1 LNGNLLNNVTA
12 LYNRINGRKQLMDL
26 PEQRIFGSLLLLAGV
41 SFLAVGLY
49 TDQLTTVTEII
60 GNILKTAIAG

>member
-1 LNGNLLNNVTA
+1 MN
-12 LYNRINGRKQLMDL
+12 L
-26 PEQRIFGSLLLLAGV
+26 PEQRILGSLVLLAGV
-41 SFLAVGLY
+41 SLLAIGLS

>member
-1 LNGNLLNNVTA
+1 
-12 LYNRINGRKQLMDL
+12 MDL
-26 PEQRIFGSLLLLAGV
+26 PEQRILGSLILLAGI
-41 SFLAVGLY
+41 SFLAVGLC

>member
-1 LNGNLLNNVTA
+1 
-12 LYNRINGRKQLMDL
+12 MDL
-26 PEQRIFGSLLLLAGV
+26 PEQRILGSLILLAAV

-49 TDQLTTVTEII
+49 RPVTTILEII